1 MQLLQEEFFGKIW
14 KFIKE
19 IKVMPIRWVAKLIFY
34 LVILGIMGVII
45 WLIVAKKYPMLGVLV
60 GIIILG
66 EAAHFIR
73 KSREKV
79 MNKRIEVENDLED
92 ESRNPINEGTMVLN
106 KEKQRNEKKIKKA
119 LKDKVLNKEGLL
131 SKKGKK

>member
-19 IKVMPIRWVAKLIFY
+19 IRVTPIRWVAKLIFY
-34 LVILGIMGVII
+34 LIVFSIMGILI
-45 WLIVAKKYPMLGVLV
+45 WLIYAKKYSTLGIFV

-66 EAAHFIR
+66 EVAHFIR

-92 ESRNPINEGTMVLN
+92 ESRNPINEGTLVLN
-106 KEKQRNEKKIKKA
+106 KEKEKNQRKIKKV

-131 SKKGKK
+131 SKK

>member
-19 IKVMPIRWVAKLIFY
+19 IRVTPIRWIAKLIFY
-34 LVILGIMGVII
+34 LMVLGIMGVII
-45 WLIVAKKYPMLGVLV
+45 WLIYSKKYSMLGVLV

-79 MNKRIEVENDLED
+79 MNKRIEMSNDLDD
-92 ESRNPINEGTMVLN
+92 EARNPINKGTMVLN
-106 KEKQRNEKKIKKA
+106 KEKEKNQGKIKKV

-131 SKKGKK
+131 ERKWN